1 MASCD
6 VLCFRLRMKNHTR
19 PPTMAKPATA
29 PTTIPAIAPP
39 DIEELSAA
47 PVGVEGEGEAPLEL
61 AGSALR
67 VLDHEVSQLG
77 GFLAGVR
84 VVSVFPIFWMLAPR

>member
-1 MASCD
+1 
-6 VLCFRLRMKNHTR
+6 MKNHTR
-19 PPTMAKPATA
+19 PPIMAKPAIA

-39 DIEELSAA
+39 DIAELSAA
-47 PVGVEGEGEAPLEL
+47 SVGVEGEGEEPLEF
-61 AGSALR
+61 AGSALS
-67 VLDHEVSQLG
+67 VLDHEVSQFG